1 MELDKQRLLLSY
13 MVSNQELYVKVSP
26 ILKSVYFDTRL
37 KGAVKFIQKYFEDF
51 KSPPNVD
58 QIRVETSISLD
69 KTEKLTRKEMEYTE
83 KELEKFCK
91 ERAMEEAIISSPALI
106 AEGKYGDVEKM
117 IKDALTVSISR
128 DLGMSYFEDPESRL
142 TLLSLVQN
150 SVPTDWAKL
159 DEYLGGGLNRKEM
172 IIFAAPPGVGKSI
185 SMANIGKNLMKRGLN
200 GIYFTF
206 ELSEP
211 VTAKRFDSMF
221 TGIGQSQILRNITE
235 TSIKIKK
242 ESDNYGKL
250 FIKYFPPSVTTA
262 NHLRSYLKEFEIIN
276 GFIPDFIIVDYLDLM
291 APVQTVS
298 AENTFL
304 RDKYVSEELRS
315 IAADYNIIMITASQL
330 NRGAQLLENVEDLS
344 QAHMAGG
351 ISKVNTADNL
361 IAIIQTAAMK
371 ARGEMMYKLLKTRSS
386 NGVGNY
392 FMMKFNPVS
401 LVISD
406 LEVNSDDT
414 TSKLSKSISSYVKNK
429 TEKKE
434 EPEKETPPMIKP
446 KAKPGRSLNERD
458 DDPGMSIDRI
468 PFQI

>member
-1 MELDKQRLLLSY
+1 MSDFTLEKQQLLLSY
-13 MVSNQELYVKVSP
+13 MVANQELYVKVSP
-26 ILKSVYFDTRL
+26 ILKPVYFDARL
-37 KGAVKFIQKYFEDF
+37 KNAVRFIQSYFEEF
-51 KSPPNVD
+51 KAPPNVD
-58 QIRVETSISLD
+58 QIRVETSINLD

-83 KELEKFCK
+83 KQLETFCK
-91 ERAMEEAIISSPALI
+91 QRAMEEAVISSPPLI

-117 IKDALTVSISR
+117 IKEAITVSINR
-128 DLGMSYFEDPESRL
+128 DLGMSYFEDPTARL

-150 SVPTDWAKL
+150 SVPTLWAKL

-185 SMANIGKNLMKRGLN
+185 SMANIGKNLMKQGLN

-221 TGIGQSQILRNITE
+221 TGISQAQILRNITE
-235 TSIKIKK
+235 TSIKLKQ
-242 ESDNYGKL
+242 ESANYGKL

-262 NHLRSYLKEFEIIN
+262 AHLRAYLKEFEIIN
-276 GFIPDFIIVDYLDLM
+276 GFLPDFIIVDYLDLM

-361 IAIIQTAAMK
+361 LAIIQTPAMK

-392 FMMKFNPVS
+392 FMMRFDPVS

-406 LEVNSDDT
+406 LEINTDDT

-429 TEKKE
+429 NQDPPKE
-434 EPEKETPPMIKP
+434 EKEKVPFIKP
-446 KAKPGRSLNERD
+446 RPKKRD
-458 DDPGMSIDRI
+458 DDDDSGMSIDNI